1 MNDEESASAS
11 EEAKFDS
18 ADFYDCSDSADEL
31 RHTSPEECVGEYMHG
46 LIDDKGEIVDEIS
59 KFAPLTVEA
68 YRRDPVSPEWA
79 RRKASY
85 LVDQLLEEIAEDE
98 EGFRPATPIT
108 EENRQELIQGLAE
121 TIGQVMT
128 VVENF
133 NCSKVASKTYTADE
147 LIALMREHSPEW
159 FEESKS

>member
-1 MNDEESASAS
+1 MND
-11 EEAKFDS
+11 FDN

-31 RHTSPEECVGEYMHG
+31 QHSSLEECIGEYLYG
-46 LIDDKGEIVDEIS
+46 FIDDEGDIIAEIS
-59 KFAPLTVEA
+59 KCAPLTVDA
-68 YRRDPVSPEWA
+68 YRRDPIPPTWA
-79 RRKASY
+79 RGKAAY

-98 EGFRPATPIT
+98 EGFRPAGPIT
-108 EENRQELIQGLAE
+108 EDNRKELIQGFME

-128 VVENF
+128 VIENF

-147 LIALMREHSPEW
+147 LVALMREHSPEW